1 MINIFICAK
10 REMNPTAVIPTAT
23 HTHTHVCMYTHT
35 PGNPAPGACRSGEGE
50 AMAARHLSKA
60 EGQSVVVV
68 GGCPSPSLHQEG
80 KGV

>member
-1 MINIFICAK
+1 
-10 REMNPTAVIPTAT
+10 
-23 HTHTHVCMYTHT
+23 MYTHT
-35 PGNPAPGACRSGEGE
+35 PGNPAPGAYGSGEEE

-60 EGQSVVVV
+60 EEQSVVVV